1 LIYPT
6 AKISERTEL
15 KMGKDSFIGDFCLIT
30 VPYLKVGDR
39 SQINAFSRIVGRKK
53 VIIGDDVVISYGA
66 TILTSTDTPEGA
78 YMNDARPESER
89 HIREGDVVIEDGVFI
104 GANAVI
110 MPNVTIHKRAVI
122 GAGAYI
128 DEDVEPETIV
138 IPWKHTYMKKRS

>member
-39 SQINAFSRIVGRKK
+39 SQINAFSRIVGRKG
-53 VIIGDDVVISYGA
+53 VIIGDDVVISYGV

-89 HIREGDVVIEDGVFI
+89 RIREGDVVIEDGVFI

-138 IPWKHTYMKKRS
+138 IPWKHTYMKKRP

>member
-1 LIYPT
+1 MIYPT

-39 SQINAFSRIVGRKK
+39 SQINAFSRIVGRKR
-53 VIIGDDVVISYGA
+53 VIIGDDVVISYGV

-89 HIREGDVVIEDGVFI
+89 RIREGDVVIEDGAFI

-138 IPWKHTYMKKRS
+138 IPWKHTYMKKRP